1 VEVSMED
8 NPPPAAGCEGNSG
21 SSSSRREQDMNLLQQ
36 QAARRN
42 YRSKLGILPLVALTF
57 YEVSGGPFG
66 VEDSVKAAGPLL
78 ALLGFLVFPFIWS
91 IPEALVTAELATTFP
106 ENGGYMLWISAAFGP
121 FWGFQEGWWKWISGV
136 AQCLVSCPLP

>member
-1 VEVSMED
+1 
-8 NPPPAAGCEGNSG
+8 
-21 SSSSRREQDMNLLQQ
+21 
-36 QAARRN
+36 
-42 YRSKLGILPLVALTF
+42 LVALTF
-57 YEVSGGPFG
+57 YELSGGPFG